1 MSQGNGKLVWWLMA
15 TFAVIIIGGAGF
27 FGSTLYGS
35 VKSLEASMTAKGER
49 IATLESSYSFI
60 SQRLNRI
67 EDTLQDVAEKVSE
80 IYHEYKKK
88 RDYESRRINKQK

>member
-1 MSQGNGKLVWWLMA
+1 MSQGDGKLVWWLMGI
-15 TFAVIIIGGAGF
+15 FALIIIGGAGF

-49 IATLESSYSFI
+49 IVTLESSYSFI

-67 EDTLQDVAEKVSE
+67 EDTLDDVAGKVSE
-80 IYHEYKKK
+80 IYHEYKKD
-88 RDYESRRINKQK
+88 RDYGSRRMNKPK